1 MAWTR
6 PDDPGAAAAAPRP
19 TRTPA
24 LPASAIATTPDVP
37 ATVFPF
43 LRLHVPPVLSALQE
57 SVMTTLPSRG
67 LRLAAL
73 ALALS
78 AVTGLAGA
86 QVFSQPDTDFK
97 GNVRAASQVVLPGSE
112 VELNGSGFKPGQQVT
127 LLRGETVLNAQPFVA
142 DAQGAF
148 KGRVAIPAD
157 AAVGVHPVVVRTSGP
172 DAASIFELKVS
183 QQLPVSGEAR
193 FDVRSAKLAPGL
205 YQVAYSAK
213 NDALFVTS
221 AVGRPPVTVSAL
233 QKVDPQ
239 SLQVVASATPGAA
252 PAGGV
257 FAVYGVGVDDANGHV
272 WVTNTRQDTVAVY
285 RQSDLSLVKQFP
297 VGAVPHARDVVVDT
311 QRGRVYATASGENFI
326 SVFDAKQLT
335 QLDNIVIESG
345 VRGES
350 FAPTSLD
357 LDVATGKLYTASMS
371 TPEAAVID
379 TASNAVEKVVPLVNA
394 RSAIGVAWNPVGQR
408 LLVVSQGSDNLL
420 IVDPQTGTIDHD
432 VYVGAGALNVSY
444 EPTQRLAYVVNRG
457 ADTITV
463 VDDNGQVVANFDGG
477 SFPNHVSKG
486 ANGVVYSVNKARG
499 AEDPK
504 GDHIRRIAP
513 KAR

>member
-1 MAWTR
+1 
-6 PDDPGAAAAAPRP
+6 
-19 TRTPA
+19 
-24 LPASAIATTPDVP
+24 
-37 ATVFPF
+37 
-43 LRLHVPPVLSALQE
+43 
-57 SVMTTLPSRG
+57 MTTSPSRR
-67 LRLAAL
+67 LRLAVL

-78 AVTGLAGA
+78 AATGLAGA
-86 QVFSQPDTDFK
+86 QVFSQPDVDFK
-97 GNVRAASQVVLPGSE
+97 GSVRAASPVVLPGSE
-112 VELNGSGFKPGQQVT
+112 VELAGSGFKPGQRIT
-127 LLRGETVLNAQPFVA
+127 LQRGETVLNAQPFVA
-142 DAQGAF
+142 DAEGGF

-183 QQLPVSGEAR
+183 RQLPVSGQER
-193 FDVRSAKLAPGL
+193 FDVRSAKLAQGL

-239 SLQVVASATPGAA
+239 SLQVVASVTPGQA
-252 PAGGV
+252 PAPAPRPGQPARPGGV
-257 FAVYGVGVDDANGHV
+257 FAVYGVGVDDANGNV
-272 WVTNTRQDTVAVY
+272 WVTNTRQNTVAVY

-297 VGAVPHARDVVVDT
+297 VGAVPHSRDIVVDA
-311 QRGRVYATASGENFI
+311 QRGRVYATAAGENFI
-326 SVFDAKQLT
+326 SVFDAKRLA

-345 VRGES
+345 VRGEK

-357 LDVATGKLYTASMS
+357 LDPATGKLYTASMS

-379 TASNAVEKVVPLVNA
+379 TASNAVEKVIPLVNA
-394 RSAIGVAWNPVGQR
+394 RSAIGVAWNPVGKR

-444 EPTQRLAYVVNRG
+444 EPTRRLAYVVNRG
-457 ADTITV
+457 ADTIAV
-463 VDDNGQVVANFDGG
+463 VDDSGKVVANFDGG

-486 ANGVVYSVNKARG
+486 ADGVVYAVNKARG

-513 KAR
+513 KGR